1 MGTYGAPGGI
11 APIYTQRL
19 TFRRVVP
26 IQKQRIEY
34 VSLEDIHP
42 YPGNPRR
49 NDQAVQ
55 AVANCISEFGFR
67 SPIIVDA
74 DGTIIAGHTRY
85 RAAQSLGFAAVPVV
99 YATDLTP
106 EQVNAYR
113 LADNKTA
120 ELSEWDAKLLAM
132 ELDGLAGI
140 DMEAFGFTA
149 KDFECFAVDF
159 ANQEGMSEHTDEY
172 DEFVEKFKPKKTTDD
187 CYTPPEIYDV
197 VKDWACGKYGIDPS
211 KIVRPFYPGGDYQ
224 AIDYSG
230 GKVVLDNPPFSI
242 LAEICD
248 FYQENGIPF
257 FLFCPTLTALSGR
270 RNVMTLCHIVCGASI
285 TYENGAVVNTSFIT
299 SYGGDVVAM
308 TAPDLR
314 KLVEEKDEELQKAGK
329 VELPKYEYPDEIVTA
344 AMMQKWCK
352 YGVDYSVSSCD
363 CAPIYALDAQGESG
377 KAIFGGGLILS
388 ERAAAERAA
397 AERAAA
403 ERAAAQRWALSERE
417 REIVRSLGRADG

>member
-1 MGTYGAPGGI
+1 M
-11 APIYTQRL
+11 
-19 TFRRVVP
+19 
-26 IQKQRIEY
+26 
-34 VSLEDIHP
+34 
-42 YPGNPRR
+42 
-49 NDQAVQ
+49 
-55 AVANCISEFGFR
+55 
-67 SPIIVDA
+67 DA

-85 RAAQSLGFAAVPVV
+85 KAAGALGMESVPIVR
-99 YATDLTP
+99 ATDLTP

-120 ELSEWDAKLLAM
+120 ELAKWDADALAV

-140 DMEAFGFTA
+140 DMEAFGFAA
-149 KDFECFAVDF
+149 KDFERFEVDF

-187 CYTPPEIYDV
+187 CYTPPGIYDV
-197 VKDWACGKYGIDPS
+197 VKEWACGKYGIDPA
-211 KIVRPFYPGGDYQ
+211 KIVRPFYPGGDYERF
-224 AIDYSG
+224 DYSG
-230 GKVVLDNPPFSI
+230 GKVVVDNPPFSI
-242 LAEICD
+242 LTQICE
-248 FYQENGIPF
+248 FYVENGIPF

-270 RNVMTLCHIVCGASI
+270 RNVMTLCHIVCGAAI

-344 AMMQKWCK
+344 AMMDKWCK
-352 YGVDYSVSSCD
+352 YGVEYSVSSCD
-363 CAPIYALDAQGESG
+363 CAPIYALDAQAESG
-377 KAIFGGGLILS
+377 KTIFGGGLILS

-403 ERAAAQRWALSERE
+403 ERSAAERSAAQRWALSERE